1 MLRGDSG
8 ARVTIMTPPTISVQG
23 KDTFMADKPIITGF
37 EVIEF
42 EDRPLEN
49 MGTDYN
55 GFNIIYKEG
64 SMMPRSG
71 SVLRMHTSMGIT
83 GEILSGA
90 GLAAQPRY
98 ANYLIGKN
106 ALQRELIYQDLKRA
120 LRQAARMGMAQIDI
134 LLWDIAGKFY
144 NAPVWE
150 LLGGHIKPL
159 KCYASTTHGDHN
171 GGLDSPEAYA
181 DFAERC
187 LEMGYPAFK
196 IHGWGESLTDL
207 EVANIHAVG
216 KRVGGKMDLM
226 LDPACELET
235 FADAVKVG
243 WACDEEKFFWLEDPY
258 KDGGISQFAHRKL
271 RQIIKTPLLQTEH
284 VRTLEPHVDF
294 ALADATDY
302 LRGDIGY
309 DGITGVMKLAHAAEG
324 LGLDIEMHGPGPA
337 QRHVMTSIR
346 NTNYYEMGLVH
357 PKSSGTFSAIY
368 TDYRDALDAID
379 DKGCVYA
386 PEGPGLGVTLDW
398 DYINA
403 NRTNSITIE

>member
-1 MLRGDSG
+1 
-8 ARVTIMTPPTISVQG
+8 
-23 KDTFMADKPIITGF
+23 MADKPIITGF

-64 SMMPRSG
+64 AMMPRSG

-90 GLAAQPRY
+90 GLAGQPRY

-134 LLWDIAGKFY
+134 LLWDIAGKY
-144 NAPVWE
+144 YDAPVWE

-207 EVANIHAVG
+207 EVANIHEVG
-216 KRVGGKMDLM
+216 KRVGDKMDLM

-243 WACDEEKFFWLEDPY
+243 WACDEERFFWLEDPY

-271 RQIIKTPLLQTEH
+271 RQLIKTPLLQTEH

-302 LRGDIGY
+302 LRGDLGY

-357 PKSSGTFSAIY
+357 PKSSGTFTEIY

-379 DKGCVYA
+379 EKGCVYA

>member
-1 MLRGDSG
+1 
-8 ARVTIMTPPTISVQG
+8 MTPPNISAQR
-23 KDTFMADKPIITGF
+23 KDTFMAEKPIITGF

-55 GFNIIYKEG
+55 GFNIVYKEG
-64 SMMPRSG
+64 STIPRSG
-71 SVLRMHTSMGIT
+71 SVLRMHTSVGIT

-90 GLAAQPRY
+90 GLAGQPRY

-106 ALQRELIYQDLKRA
+106 ALERELIYQDLKRA

-144 NAPVWE
+144 DAPVWE

-171 GGLDSPEAYA
+171 GGLDSPQAYA

-207 EVANIHAVG
+207 EIANIHEVG
-216 KRVGGKMDLM
+216 KRVGDKMDLM

-235 FADAVKVG
+235 FGDAVKVG
-243 WACDEEKFFWLEDPY
+243 WACDEQKFFWLEDPY

-271 RQIIKTPLLQTEH
+271 RQMIKTPLLQTEH

-302 LRGDIGY
+302 LRGDLGY

-357 PKSSGTFSAIY
+357 PKSPGTFSEIY

-379 DKGCVYA
+379 EKGCVYA

-403 NRTNSITIE
+403 HRTNSITIE